1 MHLVHWSEA
10 KQPIYPR
17 WKTFSDRFRRAFFNI
32 SSTKNIILSLSSGD
46 ILRVELEA
54 KIMSFFNLTELGYQ
68 YPIRAQV
75 KEPNPVYSY
84 HLANSLPAGSYVSH
98 RPETAKLPPI
108 NMHKYNKVIEP
119 VDNPEHHGS
128 YVKFTERLHKHT
140 RCAKGR
146 ILNFYLM
153 SSLESIP

>member
-1 MHLVHWSEA
+1 
-10 KQPIYPR
+10 
-17 WKTFSDRFRRAFFNI
+17 
-32 SSTKNIILSLSSGD
+32 
-46 ILRVELEA
+46 
-54 KIMSFFNLTELGYQ
+54 MSFFNLTELGYQ

-146 ILNFYLM
+146 ILNFYVM
-153 SSLESIP
+153 SSLFLKYTVE